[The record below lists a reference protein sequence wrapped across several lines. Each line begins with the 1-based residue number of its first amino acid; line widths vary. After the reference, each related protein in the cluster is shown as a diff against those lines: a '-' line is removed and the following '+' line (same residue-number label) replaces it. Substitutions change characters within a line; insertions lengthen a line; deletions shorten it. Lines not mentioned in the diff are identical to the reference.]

1 MKSGRISFIS
11 ATLGVLA
18 LQVHAQGVLVEP
30 SRIEITTRC
39 GTQVEQTIRVSSLS
53 PVPTAVAFSLQ
64 SFTLDAHG
72 QPMHRH
78 SAALEET
85 MSISADAAVISPS
98 AHISVVL
105 SITLPADA
113 RGTTTA
119 VLFVE
124 PQPEGKARVKTRI
137 AVPIYVS
144 AEGTTV
150 QSAAIETL
158 HAVALSREEIAV
170 SAVVRNSGNAL
181 LRFPIA
187 FAIEMEGGS
196 EATEVASAEHPP
208 FVILPGGVRVIE
220 MRIHG
225 AFGNLPNLRAIAL
238 YRYAEKSL
246 ATATERVSARP
257 PEREG
262 VAKT

>member
-105 SITLPADA
+105 SITLPVDA

-124 PQPEGKARVKTRI
+124 PQPEGKAI

-196 EATEVASAEHPP
+196 EATEVASAKHPP